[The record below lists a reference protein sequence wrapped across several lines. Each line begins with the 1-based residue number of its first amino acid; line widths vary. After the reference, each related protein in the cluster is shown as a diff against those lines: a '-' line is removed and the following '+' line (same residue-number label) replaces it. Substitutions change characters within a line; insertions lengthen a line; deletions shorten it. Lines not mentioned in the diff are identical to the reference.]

1 MQCYISKMTENTNYF
16 GVKNEMKASF
26 RMIEL
31 NKIKFLMWANH
42 KIFECEFSRL
52 LNPL

>member
-1 MQCYISKMTENTNYF
+1 MTENTNYF

-31 NKIKFLMWANH
+31 NKIKFLM
-42 KIFECEFSRL
+42 
-52 LNPL
+52 

>member
-1 MQCYISKMTENTNYF
+1 MTENTNYF

-31 NKIKFLMWANH
+31 NEIKFLM
-42 KIFECEFSRL
+42 
-52 LNPL
+52 